1 MYFRRSEDFSTL
13 VQPSEATA
21 LTRRT
26 FIKLTTLAGAGLT
39 LGASLIEPS
48 AANESAHAAKGGL
61 LSMPFVRIDPDNTV
75 TVISK
80 HVEAGQGVWT
90 GLPAIVAEELD
101 ASWGQMRVE
110 SAPALV
116 PMYGNFAFDPKGSV
130 QGTGGSTAVA
140 NSWDQ
145 LRRTG
150 ATARAMLVTAA
161 AQRWKVPASEIT
173 VSEGVVSHP
182 SGKKATFGE
191 LAAAAGKLPV
201 PTDVKL
207 KDPASFKLIGREALP
222 RLDSRAKSTG
232 TQQFAIDVMLPD
244 MMTAVVMRPPR
255 FGGKVKSIDATAAKA
270 VPGVVDVVQIP
281 RGVAVVGRD
290 TWAAKKGREALQ
302 VTWDESAAEM
312 RGTAQLMTEY
322 KRLAGTDEAA
332 TVVKHGDVA
341 AGLKG
346 AAKTVDAE
354 FELPYLAH
362 APMEPLTAVCRLSAD
377 HCEIWAGAQFQTIDQ
392 LNAAMATGLKPQQV
406 TINTLAAGGTFGRR
420 ANVESDYIS
429 EVASIAKATGGK
441 YPVRLIWTREDDLTG
456 GKYRPLNYHRV
467 TAGVSSDGKL
477 VAYQQRVVGQSIVA
491 GTPFAAMIKDGVDPT
506 AVEGSAPEQYE
517 IPNAHVTWTNP
528 PKVGVPVLWWRS
540 VGHSH
545 MAFSKETVID
555 ELAEAAGKDPIEFRL
570 ALLEKHPRHAAVLK
584 LAAEKAGWDKPFA
597 KEKGRGR
604 GVAIQESF
612 GSVVAH
618 IAEVTVTGDDIRVD
632 RVVCA
637 VDCGIA
643 VTPDVVRAQM
653 QGCIGY
659 GLAAA
664 LHGEITLT
672 DGHVD
677 QTNFHQYPVLRINEM
692 PRVIE
697 VHIVPSKEAPTGVGE
712 PGTPPI
718 APAVANAVRMA
729 TGVKLRKLP
738 FDLAEARASAKA

>member
-1 MYFRRSEDFSTL
+1 MYFRQIEDVSTL
-13 VQPSEATA
+13 LPGVERST
-21 LTRRT
+21 LTRRM
-26 FIKLTTLAGAGLT
+26 FVKLTTLGGAGLT
-39 LGASLIEPS
+39 LGASLLEPA
-48 AANESAHAAKGGL
+48 AANESTQAIAGRL
-61 LSMPFVRIDPDNTV
+61 LSTPFVRVNTDNTV
-75 TVISK
+75 TVICK

-90 GLPAIVAEELD
+90 GLPAILAEELD
-101 ASWGQMRVE
+101 AAWSQMRVE
-110 SAPALV
+110 SAPAQV
-116 PMYGNFAFDPKGSV
+116 PLYGNFAFDPKGSV
-130 QGTGGSTAVA
+130 QGTGGSTAVS

-145 LRRTG
+145 LRRAG
-150 ATARAMLVTAA
+150 ATARAMLVSAA
-161 AQRWKVPASEIT
+161 AHQWKVPVSEIT
-173 VSEGVVSHP
+173 VSEGVVQHS

-191 LAAAAGKLPV
+191 LASAAGKLPV

-207 KDPASFKLIGREALP
+207 KELADFKIIGRESLP

-232 TQQFAIDVMLPD
+232 KQEFAIDVMLPG

-255 FGGKVKSIDATAAKA
+255 FGAKVKSIDAAAAKA

-290 TWAAKKGREALQ
+290 TWSAKKGREALQ
-302 VTWDESAAEM
+302 VTWDESAAEK
-312 RGTAQLMTEY
+312 RGSAQLMTEF
-322 KRLAGTDEAA
+322 KRLASLDEAA
-332 TVVKHGDVA
+332 TVVKAGDVA
-341 AGLKG
+341 AALKG
-346 AAKTVDAE
+346 AAKTIDAE

-392 LNAAMATGLKPQQV
+392 VNAAMASGLKPQQV

-441 YPVRLIWTREDDLTG
+441 YPVRLLWTREDDLTG
-456 GKYRPLNYHRV
+456 GRYRPLNYHRV
-467 TAGVSSDGKL
+467 TAGVSADGKL
-477 VAYQQRVVGQSIVA
+477 VAYEQRVVGQSIVA
-491 GTPFAAMIKDGVDPT
+491 GTPFAAMMKDGVDPT
-506 AVEGSAPEQYE
+506 AVEGSAPEQYD
-517 IPNAHVTWTNP
+517 IPNSHVTWSD

-545 MAFSKETVID
+545 MAYSKETIID
-555 ELAEAAGKDPIEFRL
+555 ELAEAAGKDPVEFRL
-570 ALLEKHPRHAAVLK
+570 AMLSKQPRQAAVLK
-584 LAAEKAGWDKPFA
+584 LAAEKAGWDKPFS

-612 GSVVAH
+612 GSVVAQVV
-618 IAEVTVTGDDIRVD
+618 EVTVTGDDIRVD

-637 VDCGIA
+637 IDCGIA
-643 VTPDVVRAQM
+643 ITPDVVRAQM
-653 QGCIGY
+653 QSCVGF
-659 GLAAA
+659 GLATA

-692 PRVIE
+692 PRVVE
-697 VHIVPSKEAPTGVGE
+697 VYIVPSKVAPTGVGE

-729 TGVKLRKLP
+729 TGIKLRKLP
-738 FDLAEARASAKA
+738 FDLAAARAAKA

>member
-1 MYFRRSEDFSTL
+1 MYFRHIKEFSSLSPTSEPATFS
-13 VQPSEATA
+13 
-21 LTRRT
+21 RRT
-26 FIKLTTLAGAGLT
+26 FVKFTTLAGAGLT
-39 LGASLIEPS
+39 LGASFVETT
-48 AANESAHAAKGGL
+48 AAASDAAKATAGKPL
-61 LSMPFVRIDPDNTV
+61 TTPFVRIDPDNTV

-101 ASWGQMRVE
+101 AKWSQMRVE

-140 NSWDQ
+140 NSWEQ
-145 LRRTG
+145 LRRAG
-150 ATARAMLVTAA
+150 ATARAMLVSAA
-161 AQRWKVPASEIT
+161 AQQWKVPVSEIM
-173 VSEGVVSHP
+173 VSEGVVAHS
-182 SGKKATFGE
+182 SGKKATFGQ
-191 LAAAAGKLPV
+191 LASAAGKLPV

-207 KDPASFKLIGREALP
+207 KDPASFKLIGSESLP

-232 TQQFAIDVMLPD
+232 TQTFAIDVMLPD
-244 MMTAVVMRPPR
+244 MMTAVVARPPR
-255 FGGKVKSIDATAAKA
+255 FGGKVKSFDATAAKA

-281 RGVAVVGRD
+281 RGVAVVARD
-290 TWAAKKGREALQ
+290 TWSAKKGREALQ
-302 VTWDESAAEM
+302 VTWDESEAEK

-322 KRLAGTDEAA
+322 KRLAGLDDAA
-332 TVVKHGDVA
+332 TVVKHGDA
-341 AGLKG
+341 AAALKG
-346 AAKTVDAE
+346 AAHVIEAE

-362 APMEPLTAVCRLSAD
+362 APMEPLTAVCKLSAD
-377 HCEIWAGAQFQTIDQ
+377 RCEIWAGAQFQTVDQ
-392 LNAAMATGLKPQQV
+392 MNAAMVTGLKPQQV

-441 YPVRLIWTREDDLTG
+441 YPVRLIWTREDDITG

-467 TAGVSSDGKL
+467 KAGVSSDGKL
-477 VAYQQRVVGQSIVA
+477 VAYQQRVVGQSCVA

-506 AVEGSAPEQYE
+506 AVEGSAPEQYD
-517 IPNAHVTWTNP
+517 IPNAHVTWTG

-545 MAFSKETVID
+545 MSFSKETIID
-555 ELAEAAGKDPIEFRL
+555 ELAEAAGKDPVEFRL
-570 ALLEKHPRHAAVLK
+570 ALLEKHPRHAAVLR
-584 LAAEKAGWDKPFA
+584 LAAEKAGWDKPFS

-604 GVAIQESF
+604 GIAIQESF
-612 GSVVAH
+612 NSVVAQV
-618 IAEVTVTGDDIRVD
+618 AEVTVTGDDVRVD

-653 QGCIGY
+653 QSGIGY

-672 DGHVD
+672 EGRVD

-697 VHIVPSKEAPTGVGE
+697 IHIVPSKEAPTGVGE

-718 APAVANAVRMA
+718 APAVANAIRMA
-729 TGVKLRKLP
+729 TGLKLRKLP
-738 FDLAEARASAKA
+738 FDLAAARSAKA